1 MYTSW
6 KNMLS
11 RPSFPIIVDSITLD
25 DCDATTRVVGLT
37 LQFHLM
43 TNKSNINRIVCMP
56 IWFDACETVDLV
68 KFHWFRVMSHSFDS
82 PKEKIKYWFWT
93 FELKNIH
100 TEKMLI
106 KLLFTSFTQGQS
118 QAINTLLCE
127 LMNGFDDKPGLTKK
141 IVSICLWKLIK
152 IYWLKALMF
161 ASFRS
166 FICFHSPATIC
177 HRWIVPKMF
186 SMRLIPMNDSN

>member
-1 MYTSW
+1 MHADLIWCLRNGWLGQISLVSCDVTLVLFPKRINKVLILDFRIEKYTHR
-6 KNMLS
+6 KN
-11 RPSFPIIVDSITLD
+11 
-25 DCDATTRVVGLT
+25 A
-37 LQFHLM
+37 
-43 TNKSNINRIVCMP
+43 
-56 IWFDACETVDLV
+56 
-68 KFHWFRVMSHSFDS
+68 
-82 PKEKIKYWFWT
+82 
-93 FELKNIH
+93 
-100 TEKMLI
+100 I